1 MGFETEVSL
10 PWQRYWEG
18 VRQTGKTLGP
28 TEGLAALERYWTKFF
43 GSVAYPNLT
52 IVDLGSGD
60 GALFDLY
67 CSVVGGLEGWTYIAS
82 DISAAALTHRK
93 QTEKKSVLM
102 SGEYLALKPESVDC
116 LVSQYGW
123 EYTASDRRF
132 DAFDLVKPEGSIGL
146 VIHVAE
152 SQLIKDAGIN
162 LDAIGRLAKT
172 RLFNRFSSE
181 RQSNADIPPFGTEQ
195 EDRALHELQSSLREV
210 EAILKVF
217 GDKIAGGFI
226 LGIYFELAELIELV
240 RANPPDSQARAVVL
254 GHEIVSYQ
262 RLVETQIRAAL
273 SRQEV
278 NLLYNHLSSRGFR
291 VRQQE
296 LFDRPGLIGL
306 AIHATR

>member
-1 MGFETEVSL
+1 MGLETEVSL

-28 TEGLAALERYWTKFF
+28 TEGLAALERYWTRFF
-43 GSVAYPNLT
+43 GSVASPNLT
-52 IVDLGSGD
+52 IVDLASGD

-67 CSVVGGLEGWTYIAS
+67 RSVVGGLEGSTYIAS

-102 SGEYLALKPESVDC
+102 CGEYLALKPESVDC

-123 EYTASDRRF
+123 EYTSSDRRF
-132 DAFDLVKPEGSIGL
+132 DAFDLVKSEGSIGL

-162 LDAIGRLAKT
+162 LDAIGRLTKT
-172 RLFNRFSSE
+172 RLFNRLSSE
-181 RQSNADIPPFGTEQ
+181 RQSNALTPPLGTEQ
-195 EDRALHELQSSLREV
+195 EDRAMRELQSSLQEV
-210 EAILKVF
+210 EVILRVF
-217 GDKIAGGFI
+217 GDRIAGGFI
-226 LGIYFELAELIELV
+226 LGIYFELTELIQLMRE
-240 RANPPDSQARAVVL
+240 NPSDSQARAVVL

-262 RLVETQIRAAL
+262 RLVETQFRAAL
-273 SRQEV
+273 SRQER
-278 NLLYNHLSSRGFR
+278 NLLHNQLANRGFR

-296 LFDRPGLIGL
+296 LFDQPGLIGL